1 MAKQLS
7 KSGIATGDVIE
18 PGQIT
23 QSIDALTGTDAYDLT
38 VSGSLTVTGSL
49 NMSGSIVLPT
59 GSILEGTASI
69 ALFALNGGG
78 GGGGTPGGGT
88 NSVQF
93 RNASIQFD
101 GTNDFLFNNATKTL
115 SVPTASLGYL
125 ASTEI
130 SSSVSTVTSSSL
142 GFISS
147 SYILATSISA
157 STIQAGTFVGNIS
170 ADEIRTPALIDGVA
184 STLQNASASITPL
197 GFARFVSA
205 SIGGWDISTDAIESD
220 SMIMRPVGI
229 LQTKN
234 FASGVS
240 GWKISAEGNGTAEF
254 ENAVIRGTL
263 RTTTF
268 EKESVNAVG
277 GQLWIANSTTISAS
291 FVSAS
296 ATTMSVANASG
307 YVAGEIL
314 MSKKIDN
321 TGFTTEYI
329 LVNSSSVDGDGSGT
343 DSTFGRL
350 MVTRGYD
357 SGSTGDFV
365 GGVSGISQSYTDGQV
380 LVSTGKSGSGYIKMN
395 ASPNDT
401 ATPFIDITERTGS
414 GVYDVL
420 LKARLGDLSGLAN
433 SDYVFNR
440 PNPGFG
446 LATDNV
452 FLQGGIKATFGEIGG
467 FNITNS
473 LISSSNQNLI
483 LKADGTMTA
492 SGGFLFGNKA
502 ASQYVQY
509 DGSSLVVRGDL
520 SVDNIK
526 TPAVIAGAPA
536 TETNASASINALG
549 FARFVS
555 ASIGGFVVN
564 EDEIKSSNNRLRL
577 QDNGHITASG
587 GVLLGSKSSNQYLEY
602 NASNGLVVR
611 GDLSVDSIQT
621 PALIAGAPSTETN
634 ASASINAL
642 GFARFTSASIAGF
655 EVNTEQIKASNNQ
668 LVLSSSGE
676 FLAGNKSSNQYVEYD
691 GTNLVVRGDLSVDSI
706 QTPALIAGAPST
718 ETNASASINALGFA
732 RFTSASIAG
741 FTVNTEEI
749 KSSDQS
755 LRLKADGNITASKV
769 LLGDK
774 TSANYVQYDGSTLT
788 VRGDISVDA
797 IRTPA
802 TIAGAPSTTSNASA
816 SIDANGFAKFVSA
829 SIGGFDITDN
839 TIGFEIP
846 ASSST
851 STTNTNVTLSTNVPN
866 TTVGGSNTAT
876 VTSTT
881 TGATSGQVFSNAYIK
896 AQSPSADHFSQGGT
910 GTDTGRISSI
920 NISTGA
926 LTLASGYTW
935 GTYYD
940 ETPSTLLY
948 RLYTDSGATN
958 QTFVSSSTQ
967 TNNFPA
973 TQSLLLDAT
982 NQRIIVGEGGGS
994 ITASAGLIGGTEIS
1008 GDSLQS
1014 TNDISPTPTAGS
1026 NGKAFQLKSDGTISG
1041 SALYIREVISTD
1053 GTNNIVYPLFDSE
1066 QGLVDGKNVGR
1077 VIATNN
1083 TLYERSGQDDG
1094 TQQPYTASEHFV
1106 QLMPYETSLLFN
1118 FQHKAILGSGG
1129 GGVVSRVIFKVEK
1142 LSASGSVSGTEFNN
1156 WTAVDNTPV
1165 SSTIGATNSTGTA
1178 MLRVYDEGLSIDL
1191 PEADQAAPLKIMV
1204 CMGTDLFSGATTS
1217 SSNKSQLQGY
1227 TITATRALSISS
1239 AGNPGTALPSKF

>member
-130 SSSVSTVTSSSL
+130 SSSVLTVTSSSL

-147 SYILATSISA
+147 SYILASAISA

-220 SMIMRPVGI
+220 SMIMRPIGI

-314 MSKKIDN
+314 MSKKIDS

-502 ASQYVQY
+502 AAQYVQY

-564 EDEIKSSNNRLRL
+564 EDEIKASNNGLIL
-577 QDNGHITASG
+577 KDNGHITASG
-587 GVLLGSKSSNQYLEY
+587 GILLGQKSSNQYLEY
-602 NASNGLVVR
+602 N
-611 GDLSVDSIQT
+611 T
-621 PALIAGAPSTETN
+621 ST
-634 ASASINAL
+634 
-642 GFARFTSASIAGF
+642 G
-655 EVNTEQIKASNNQ
+655 
-668 LVLSSSGE
+668 
-676 FLAGNKSSNQYVEYD
+676 
-691 GTNLVVRGDLSVDSI
+691 LVVRGDLSVDSI

-774 TSANYVQYDGSTLT
+774 TSSNYVQYDGSTLT

-829 SIGGFDITDN
+829 SIGGFDITDS

-851 STTNTNVTLSTNVPN
+851 STTNTNVSLTSFSITAGDGSSTPSISAQSYTGNPLN
-866 TTVGGSNTAT
+866 GYIFSGYIRR
-876 VTSTT
+876 T
-881 TGATSGQVFSNAYIK
+881 TGASTSDF
-896 AQSPSADHFSQGGT
+896 
-910 GTDTGRISSI
+910 
-920 NISTGA
+920 STGQA
-926 LTLASGYTW
+926 
-935 GTYYD
+935 D
-940 ETPSTLLY
+940 PSTSDIIAASY
-948 RLYTDSGATN
+948 RVGDSTLNITSPGSTGPNFEGTVTLSNFSFFTDSGASN
-958 QTFVSSSTQ
+958 QTFVSSSTH
-967 TNNFPA
+967 TTNFPA

-982 NQRIIVGEGGGS
+982 NQRIIVGQGGGS
-994 ITASAGLIGGTEIS
+994 ITASAGLIGGTVIN
-1008 GDSLQS
+1008 GTSLES

-1026 NGKAFQLKSDGTISG
+1026 GGKAFKLQDSGTISG
-1041 SALYIREVISTD
+1041 SNMYIRQTLSLDGST
-1053 GTNNIVYPLFDSE
+1053 TIVYPLIDTRI
-1066 QGLVDGKNVGR
+1066 GLLDGRNLGR
-1077 VIATNN
+1077 QIVSDY
-1083 TLYERSGQDDG
+1083 TLYTRQNVDDG
-1094 TQQPYTASEHFV
+1094 TNFTTIGEHFFQLLPYENSIVINCNTKTNAQSGTQAAGQLQFQCFVGAETGSYTNDTYWDVYNAMVPANGVTVSNSVNSVTPDRTKTIFSTGADALTIDIPEAYQARAFKLVVKFKMDRAVSTGQCSFQVKGYTA
-1106 QLMPYETSLLFN
+1106 
-1118 FQHKAILGSGG
+1118 
-1129 GGVVSRVIFKVEK
+1129 
-1142 LSASGSVSGTEFNN
+1142 
-1156 WTAVDNTPV
+1156 
-1165 SSTIGATNSTGTA
+1165 
-1178 MLRVYDEGLSIDL
+1178 
-1191 PEADQAAPLKIMV
+1191 
-1204 CMGTDLFSGATTS
+1204 
-1217 SSNKSQLQGY
+1217 
-1227 TITATRALSISS
+1227 TATRALTAATS
-1239 AGNPGTALPSKF
+1239 GNPEASIPEVAS

>member
-655 EVNTEQIKASNNQ
+655 
-668 LVLSSSGE
+668 
-676 FLAGNKSSNQYVEYD
+676 
-691 GTNLVVRGDLSVDSI
+691 
-706 QTPALIAGAPST
+706 
-718 ETNASASINALGFA
+718 
-732 RFTSASIAG
+732 
-741 FTVNTEEI
+741 TVNTEEI

>member
-1 MAKQLS
+1 
-7 KSGIATGDVIE
+7 
-18 PGQIT
+18 
-23 QSIDALTGTDAYDLT
+23 
-38 VSGSLTVTGSL
+38 
-49 NMSGSIVLPT
+49 
-59 GSILEGTASI
+59 
-69 ALFALNGGG
+69 
-78 GGGGTPGGGT
+78 
-88 NSVQF
+88 
-93 RNASIQFD
+93 
-101 GTNDFLFNNATKTL
+101 
-115 SVPTASLGYL
+115 
-125 ASTEI
+125 
-130 SSSVSTVTSSSL
+130 
-142 GFISS
+142 
-147 SYILATSISA
+147 
-157 STIQAGTFVGNIS
+157 
-170 ADEIRTPALIDGVA
+170 RTPALIDGVA

-502 ASQYVQY
+502 AAQYVQY

-564 EDEIKSSNNRLRL
+564 EDEIKASNNRLRL
-577 QDNGHITASG
+577 QSSGRITASG
-587 GVLLGSKSSNQYLEY
+587 GILLGQKSSNQYLEY
-602 NASNGLVVR
+602 NSTNG
-611 GDLSVDSIQT
+611 
-621 PALIAGAPSTETN
+621 
-634 ASASINAL
+634 
-642 GFARFTSASIAGF
+642 
-655 EVNTEQIKASNNQ
+655 
-668 LVLSSSGE
+668 
-676 FLAGNKSSNQYVEYD
+676 
-691 GTNLVVRGDLSVDSI
+691 LVVRGDLSVDSI

-829 SIGGFDITDN
+829 SIGGFDITDS

-851 STTNTNVTLSTNVPN
+851 STTNTNVTLSTNVPS
-866 TTVGGSNTAT
+866 TTAGGSNTAT
-876 VTSTT
+876 VTGTT
-881 TGATSGQVFSNAYIK
+881 T
-896 AQSPSADHFSQGGT
+896 
-910 GTDTGRISSI
+910 
-920 NISTGA
+920 
-926 LTLASGYTW
+926 
-935 GTYYD
+935 
-940 ETPSTLLY
+940 
-948 RLYTDSGATN
+948 
-958 QTFVSSSTQ
+958 
-967 TNNFPA
+967 
-973 TQSLLLDAT
+973 
-982 NQRIIVGEGGGS
+982 
-994 ITASAGLIGGTEIS
+994 
-1008 GDSLQS
+1008 
-1014 TNDISPTPTAGS
+1014 
-1026 NGKAFQLKSDGTISG
+1026 
-1041 SALYIREVISTD
+1041 
-1053 GTNNIVYPLFDSE
+1053 
-1066 QGLVDGKNVGR
+1066 
-1077 VIATNN
+1077 
-1083 TLYERSGQDDG
+1083 
-1094 TQQPYTASEHFV
+1094 
-1106 QLMPYETSLLFN
+1106 
-1118 FQHKAILGSGG
+1118 
-1129 GGVVSRVIFKVEK
+1129 
-1142 LSASGSVSGTEFNN
+1142 
-1156 WTAVDNTPV
+1156 
-1165 SSTIGATNSTGTA
+1165 
-1178 MLRVYDEGLSIDL
+1178 
-1191 PEADQAAPLKIMV
+1191 
-1204 CMGTDLFSGATTS
+1204 
-1217 SSNKSQLQGY
+1217 
-1227 TITATRALSISS
+1227 
-1239 AGNPGTALPSKF
+1239 